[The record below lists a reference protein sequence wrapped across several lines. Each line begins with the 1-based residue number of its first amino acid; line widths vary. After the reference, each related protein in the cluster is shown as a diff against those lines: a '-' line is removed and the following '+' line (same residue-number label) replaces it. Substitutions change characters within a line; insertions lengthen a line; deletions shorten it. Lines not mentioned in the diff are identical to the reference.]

1 MKLSDIILREG
12 VEKRMINFLDDMHRN
27 KQTISV
33 AAFMKEFGVDK
44 QEAIDFIHK
53 WNVSK
58 VDRSV
63 MEEKNCGCGQTP
75 CKTYGIT
82 EDSHGSGYEE
92 GNIKLMGDIILP
104 IDKEMVLQAEEDKYN
119 RGLLVTNN
127 KDKSYDIAYWADK
140 FEPYPIEVEIDGK
153 SVAKEAKVIKL
164 LFHPEMDEEKGEFKK
179 RDKNEMKSVSE
190 PSEEMEKVIDSGIR
204 ISGDMDD
211 IKDVIYYVHN
221 NWMGNE
227 FSAEEAMKK
236 LSKYIS

>member
-1 MKLSDIILREG
+1 MKLTDIILREG

-63 MEEKNCGCGQTP
+63 MEDG
-75 CKTYGIT
+75 
-82 EDSHGSGYEE
+82 HGDGYEE

-104 IDKEMVLQAEEDKYN
+104 IGKEMVLQAEEDKYN

-127 KDKSYDIAYWADK
+127 KDKSYDVAYWADK

-164 LFHPEMDEEKGEFKK
+164 LFHPEM
-179 RDKNEMKSVSE
+179 NEGRSLSE
-190 PSEEMEKVIDSGIR
+190 PSDEMEKVIDSGIR
-204 ISGDMDD
+204 ISGDMDN
-211 IKDVIYYVHN
+211 IKDVMYYVHN
-221 NWMGNE
+221 NWMGGDI
-227 FSAEEAMKK
+227 SAEEAMKK
-236 LSKYIS
+236 ISKYIR

>member
-1 MKLSDIILREG
+1 MKLTDIILREG

-63 MEEKNCGCGQTP
+63 MEDG
-75 CKTYGIT
+75 
-82 EDSHGSGYEE
+82 HGDGYEE

-104 IDKEMVLQAEEDKYN
+104 IGKEMVLQAEEDKYN

-179 RDKNEMKSVSE
+179 RDKNEGRSLSE
-190 PSEEMEKVIDSGIR
+190 PSDEMEKVIDSGIS
-204 ISGDMDD
+204 ISGDMDN
-211 IKDVIYYVHN
+211 IKDVMYCVHN
-221 NWMGNE
+221 NWMGGDI
-227 FSAEEAMKK
+227 SAEEAMKK
-236 LSKYIS
+236 ISKYIR

>member
-1 MKLSDIILREG
+1 MKLTDIILREG

-44 QEAIDFIHK
+44 QEARDFIHK
-53 WNVSK
+53 WNISK

-63 MEEKNCGCGQTP
+63 MEDG
-75 CKTYGIT
+75 
-82 EDSHGSGYEE
+82 HGDGYEE

-104 IDKEMVLQAEEDKYN
+104 
-119 RGLLVTNN
+119 
-127 KDKSYDIAYWADK
+127 AYWADK

-179 RDKNEMKSVSE
+179 RDKNEGRSLSE
-190 PSEEMEKVIDSGIR
+190 PSDEMEKVIDSGIS
-204 ISGDMDD
+204 ISGDMDN
-211 IKDVIYYVHN
+211 IKDVMYYVHN
-221 NWMGNE
+221 NWMGGDI
-227 FSAEEAMKK
+227 SAEEAMKK
-236 LSKYIS
+236 ISKYIR

>member
-1 MKLSDIILREG
+1 MKLTDIILREG

-44 QEAIDFIHK
+44 QEAMDFIHK
-53 WNVSK
+53 WNISK

-63 MEEKNCGCGQTP
+63 MEDG
-75 CKTYGIT
+75 
-82 EDSHGSGYEE
+82 HGDDYEE

-127 KDKSYDIAYWADK
+127 KDKSYDVAYWADK

-179 RDKNEMKSVSE
+179 RDKNEGRSLSE
-190 PSEEMEKVIDSGIR
+190 PSDEMEKVIDSGIR
-204 ISGDMDD
+204 ISGDMDN
-211 IKDVIYYVHN
+211 IKDVMYYVHN
-221 NWMGNE
+221 NWMGGDI
-227 FSAEEAMKK
+227 SAEEAMKK
-236 LSKYIS
+236 ISKYIR

>member
-44 QEAIDFIHK
+44 QEAMDFIHK
-53 WNVSK
+53 WNISK

-63 MEEKNCGCGQTP
+63 MEDG
-75 CKTYGIT
+75 
-82 EDSHGSGYEE
+82 HGDDYEE

>member
-1 MKLSDIILREG
+1 MKLTDIILREG

-44 QEAIDFIHK
+44 QEAMDFIHK
-53 WNVSK
+53 WNISK

-63 MEEKNCGCGQTP
+63 MEDG
-75 CKTYGIT
+75 
-82 EDSHGSGYEE
+82 HGDDYEE

-190 PSEEMEKVIDSGIR
+190 PSEEMEKVIDSGIK

>member
-1 MKLSDIILREG
+1 MKLTDIILREE
-12 VEKRMINFLDDMHRN
+12 VEKRMTNFLDDLHRN
-27 KQTISV
+27 KRTISV

-44 QEAIDFIHK
+44 DQATDFIHK
-53 WNVSK
+53 WNMSK

-63 MEEKNCGCGQTP
+63 MEDG
-75 CKTYGIT
+75 
-82 EDSHGSGYEE
+82 HGEGYEE
-92 GNIKLMGDIILP
+92 GNIKLMGDMILP
-104 IDKEMVLQAEEDKYN
+104 IDKEIVLQAEEDKYN

>member
-1 MKLSDIILREG
+1 
-12 VEKRMINFLDDMHRN
+12 MINFLDDMHRN

-44 QEAIDFIHK
+44 QEAIDFIHR

-63 MEEKNCGCGQTP
+63 MEDG
-75 CKTYGIT
+75 
-82 EDSHGSGYEE
+82 HGDGYEE

-104 IDKEMVLQAEEDKYN
+104 IGKEMVLQAEEDKYN

-127 KDKSYDIAYWADK
+127 KDKSYDVAYWADK

-164 LFHPEMDEEKGEFKK
+164 LFHPEM
-179 RDKNEMKSVSE
+179 NEGRSLSE
-190 PSEEMEKVIDSGIR
+190 PSDEMEKVIDSGIR
-204 ISGDMDD
+204 ISGDMDN
-211 IKDVIYYVHN
+211 IKDVMYYVHN
-221 NWMGNE
+221 NWMGGDI
-227 FSAEEAMKK
+227 SAEEAMKK
-236 LSKYIS
+236 ISKYIR